1 MDDKQIEQCLLI
13 HRHAF
18 HRRFKNLSQRK
29 QKNLAYE
36 EGFERLNR
44 QIEESIAVARQ
55 RDVALAIRFPEELP
69 ISAEREKITSLI
81 AQNQVIILCGETGS
95 GKSTQLP
102 KICLSMGR
110 GIFGRIGHTQP
121 RRLAA
126 RSLASRVSAELEQP
140 LGEAV
145 GYKVR
150 FREQVKSQT
159 RVKLLTDGML
169 LAEIQQDKWL
179 NEYDTLIID
188 EAHERSLNIDF
199 LLGYLKNLLK
209 HRRDLKLIVTSA
221 TIDPERFAKH
231 FNDAPIIN
239 VSGRT
244 YPVEV
249 RYREPENAPSER
261 DEGLQQAIVEAIDEL
276 SRIDR
281 GDILVFLSGEREIRE
296 TAETLRKHKLGLT
309 DILPLY
315 ARLSPAEQ
323 GRIFSASNKRRI
335 ILATNVAETS
345 LTVPGIRYV
354 IDAGFARISRYSHRS
369 KVQRLPVERVSQAS
383 ANQRKGRCGRV
394 AAGICIRLYSEDDFA
409 SRVEFTEPEIL
420 RTNLATVILQM
431 KVLHFGDIETF
442 PFVEQP
448 DKRMIKDGYR
458 VLHEIGA
465 VDTDNRVTHLGK
477 LLARLPVDPRMGR
490 MLMEAAQTGCL
501 REVLVI
507 VAALSIQDPRDRPMD
522 KQQQADEAQQ
532 EFRHETSD
540 FLSFY
545 NLWQHLVEKK
555 KHLSRRKFTQ
565 YCRQRFLSPTR
576 VQEWFDIHH
585 QMQGQM
591 HEMGYRENDRDSDYD
606 AIHQSLL
613 TGLLSHIGCKSQSK
627 ERDYLGARN
636 THFHLFP
643 GSVLFKGQPKWLV
656 AAELVETTRLYARTA
671 AKIDPRWIES
681 LSGHLVKRSYS
692 EPHWQKNRGQVAAF
706 ERVTLYGVTIV
717 SGRKVNYGPINP
729 EEAREIFIRFAL
741 VEGDFDT
748 RAKFWR
754 HNQELIDY
762 VHDLEAR
769 ARRRDILVDPQVLYE
784 FYDARIPEGIYSTP
798 QFEKWLRKAVA
809 SQPKLLHLKEEDLM
823 RHAADRV
830 TQERFPDSVK
840 LGSLL
845 LPLEYHFDPQQA
857 QDGISL
863 VIPVALINQVSETEG
878 DWLVPGLLKEKL
890 IALLKSLPK
899 QYRRQLVPIPDSVDR
914 LMQRLTPSSDVPLVQ
929 LLGAEI
935 KRMTGV
941 HIPEDQWNESML
953 DGHLRMNYKIVD
965 AKGRQLAAGKNLHDL
980 QQRFAGQAEQQFQQ
994 MPVSTG
1000 DVSGCKD
1007 WDFGDIPETRK
1018 IAQAGINMMGFPAL
1032 VDEGDSVGLKVMD
1045 SRPTALLSHRKGL
1058 LRLFKIKLPTQVR
1071 YLKKNLPGLDRMRLQ
1086 YAKVPALTS
1095 AGSNNTDLQE
1105 VLVDWIL
1112 SQVFLS
1118 GDNGIRNQA
1127 TFNQVLE
1134 SGKQDIM
1141 AVANDSCQRLG
1152 MILDQ
1157 YQKLRKSLS
1166 QVKQINWMASVAD
1179 MKKQLDGLV
1188 YQGFLAT
1195 MTEQRFKDYLRY
1207 LKAMQLRLEKLAHAA
1222 SRDQQLLREMG
1233 RVQERWQERQ
1243 ELAAKKGRVDER
1255 LEEIRWM
1262 LEELRISLFA
1272 QEVKTAFPISVKRIE
1287 KRWKELGL

>member
-18 HRRFKNLSQRK
+18 HRRLKNLSRRK
-29 QKNLAYE
+29 QENQAYQQ
-36 EGFERLNR
+36 GLERLNL
-44 QIEESIAVARQ
+44 QIEESIALVQQ
-55 RDVALAIRFPEELP
+55 RVKPLEINFPEELP
-69 ISAEREKITSLI
+69 INVERDKITELI
-81 AQNQVIILCGETGS
+81 ANNQVIVLCGETGS

-126 RSLASRVSAELEQP
+126 RSLATRISAELDQP
-140 LGEAV
+140 LGETV

-150 FREQVKSQT
+150 FKEHVKAQT

-209 HRRDLKLIVTSA
+209 RRKDLKLIVTSA
-221 TIDPERFAKH
+221 TIDPERFAQH
-231 FNDAPIIN
+231 FNNAPILN

-249 RYREPENAPSER
+249 RYHEPEEAVSER
-261 DEGLQQAIVEAIDEL
+261 DEGLQQAIINAIDEL

-296 TAETLRKHKLGLT
+296 TAENLRKHKLGLT

-323 GRIFSASNKRRI
+323 GRIFSASSKRRI

-369 KVQRLPVERVSQAS
+369 KVQRLPVERISQAS

-394 AAGICIRLYSEDDFA
+394 AAGVCIRLYSEADLL
-409 SRVEFTEPEIL
+409 SRAEFTEPEIL

-431 KVLHFGDIETF
+431 KVLHFGEIETF
-442 PFVEQP
+442 PFVEKP
-448 DKRMIKDGYR
+448 DARMIKDGYR

-465 VDTDNRVTHLGK
+465 VDTDNRVTHLGR

-501 REVLVI
+501 RELLVI
-507 VAALSIQDPRDRPMD
+507 VAALSVQDPRDRPMD

-532 EFRHETSD
+532 EFRHESSD

-591 HEMGYRENDRDSDYD
+591 HEMGYQENEKDSTYD
-606 AIHQSLL
+606 VIHQSLL
-613 TGLLSHIGCKSQSK
+613 TGLLSHIGFKSQSK
-627 ERDYLGARN
+627 DYLGARN

-643 GSVLFKGQPKWLV
+643 GSVLFKESPKWV
-656 AAELVETTRLYARTA
+656 MAAELVETTKLYSRTN

-706 ERVTLYGVTIV
+706 ERVTLYGITIV

-741 VEGDFDT
+741 VEGDFET

-754 HNQELIDY
+754 HNQELIEY

-769 ARRRDILVDPQVLYE
+769 SRRRDILVDPQVLYE
-784 FYDARIPEGIYSTP
+784 FYDAHIPEGIYSKP
-798 QFEKWLRKAVA
+798 QFEKWLKKVA
-809 SQPKLLHLKEEDLM
+809 ATRPKLLYLTENDLM
-823 RHAADRV
+823 RHSAERI
-830 TQERFPDSVK
+830 TQESFPDSVK
-840 LGSLL
+840 LGSLM
-845 LPLEYHFDPQQA
+845 LPLEYHFDPKVE
-857 QDGISL
+857 QDGVSL
-863 VIPVALINQVSETEG
+863 VVPVALINQVSETEG
-878 DWLVPGLLKEKL
+878 DWLVPGLLKDKL

-899 QYRRQLVPIPDSVDR
+899 QYRRQLVPIPDTVDR
-914 LMQRLTPSSDVPLVQ
+914 LMQRLSPADVPMIQ
-929 LLGAEI
+929 LLGAEL
-935 KRMTGV
+935 KRMSGV
-941 HIPEDQWNESML
+941 HIPEDQWNESVL
-953 DGHLRMNYKIVD
+953 DKHLRMNYKIVD
-965 AKGRQLAAGKNLHDL
+965 AEGKQLASGKNLHEL

-994 MPVSTG
+994 MPVQTM
-1000 DVSGCKD
+1000 DKTGCKD
-1007 WDFGDIPETRK
+1007 WDFGEIPETQK
-1018 IAQAGINMMGFPAL
+1018 IEQAGISMVGFPSL
-1032 VDEGDSVGLKVMD
+1032 VDEGETVGLKVMD
-1045 SRPTALLSHRKGL
+1045 SKPTAWLSHRKGL
-1058 LRLFKIKLPTQVR
+1058 LRLFKLKLSKEVR

-1086 YAKVPALTS
+1086 YSKVPAQN
-1095 AGSNNTDLQE
+1095 AAKKMATDLQD
-1105 VLVDWIL
+1105 VLVDWTL

-1118 GDNGIRNQA
+1118 GDDIIRTEQV
-1127 TFNQVLE
+1127 FNQKLE
-1134 SGKQDIM
+1134 AGRQQIM
-1141 AVANDSCQRLG
+1141 TVANESCQRLG
-1152 MILDQ
+1152 EILEQ
-1157 YQKLRKSLS
+1157 YQQLRKALS
-1166 QVKQINWMASVAD
+1166 QVKQINWMASVSD
-1179 MKKQLDGLV
+1179 MKQQLDRLV
-1188 YQGFLAT
+1188 YQGFLEN
-1195 MTEQRFKDYLRY
+1195 MTEQRFRDYLRY
-1207 LKAMQLRLEKLAHAA
+1207 LKALQLRLDKLVHAPG
-1222 SRDQQLLREMG
+1222 RDQQLMREMSKQ
-1233 RVQERWQERQ
+1233 QERWQERQ
-1243 ELAAKKGRVDER
+1243 QIADKKGRVDDR